1 MLMSDILD
9 DFVQDCT
16 NYIIN
21 FIELELINLI
31 MMGCE
36 CGTTSLD
43 DFTVCYEEPCKFL
56 YILCNNCG
64 KKHYIKEV
72 TDFQEQIGM

>member
-1 MLMSDILD
+1 MNSESIML
-9 DFVQDCT
+9 
-16 NYIIN
+16 
-21 FIELELINLI
+21 
-31 MMGCE
+31 